1 MPLTTT
7 SLLYM
12 PPFAMASFSTMIA
25 LMLTTFLPLVLASI
39 QCTLAPSGGALLA
52 NASTG
57 AQGGPG
63 SGPGNGTN
71 HTGSAVAT
79 AWYAGWHAADFPV
92 ANVSWGKY
100 TSVIYAFAFVA
111 MS

>member
-1 MPLTTT
+1 
-7 SLLYM
+7 
-12 PPFAMASFSTMIA
+12 MIA
-25 LMLTTFLPLVLASI
+25 LLLMTFLPPVLASI
-39 QCTLAPSGGALLA
+39 QCTLVPSVGDLLA

-63 SGPGNGTN
+63 SGTN

-79 AWYAGWHAADFPV
+79 TWYAGWHATDFPV
-92 ANVSWGKY
+92 TNVSWGKY